1 MVILNAIRERRCG
14 SLTYSLHST
23 ECGPISTF
31 LRSQYPGFFISVF
44 FLFLDEFSVLGHA
57 GDPGM
62 DWEYFSLSGHIQ
74 PELLAH
80 SDGTVELIIMVSLVD
95 AIGIPV

>member
-1 MVILNAIRERRCG
+1 MWADKHFFAQSVSWILYFC
-14 SLTYSLHST
+14 
-23 ECGPISTF
+23 
-31 LRSQYPGFFISVF
+31 F